1 MRHLVSRI
9 LRNIIFSEEQW
20 LVLLVLAVGVLH
32 ALGLVI
38 ILFFY

>member
-1 MRHLVSRI
+1 MRLLASRI

-20 LVLLVLAVGVLH
+20 LVLLVLSVGVLH